1 MREHTPGTT
10 LPPLPV
16 APIIRILRPFQAFA
30 ENKMAGGVLL
40 LVCTAAALLW
50 ANSPWASYYAALWHT
65 NLSIGLAGRTLSHDL
80 HFWVND
86 LLMAVFF
93 FVVGLE
99 IKREV
104 LVGELASVRKAAL
117 PIAGAL
123 GGVVVPAVLYASL
136 NAGRPGAAGW
146 GIPMATD
153 IAFAL
158 GVMNLLGNRVPFGL
172 KVFLTALAI
181 VDDIVAV
188 LVIAVFYTARIDWTL
203 LGGATLCLASLF
215 LMGRFGARKPL
226 TYTIG
231 GAILW
236 LLVLGSGVHA
246 TIAGVALAFVVPART
261 RLHFREFVLRSRAVL
276 TRAEQSADPKE
287 SLIANEDQQAALHA
301 LEQACENVQPPLH
314 RMEHALHPWV
324 TFLIMPVFAL
334 ANAGVPL
341 SSDVASTLGEP
352 ITLGVILG
360 LLLGK
365 PLGITLAS
373 WIAVRSGVAALPAGT
388 TWLRL
393 HAAGWLGGIGFTMS
407 LFIAGLAFPDEAML
421 NLAKVGILSASLCAG
436 IIGSAILFGRR

>member
-1 MREHTPGTT
+1 MRAHTPDTN

-30 ENKMAGGVLL
+30 ENKIAGGILL

-50 ANSPWASYYAALWHT
+50 ANSPWAGQYAALWHT
-65 NLSIGLAGRTLSHDL
+65 NLSVSLAGRTLSHDL

-117 PIAGAL
+117 PIAGAI
-123 GGVVVPAVLYASL
+123 GGVVVPALLYASL
-136 NAGRPGAAGW
+136 NARGAGAAGW

-158 GVMNLLGNRVPFGL
+158 GVLNLLGDRVPFGL
-172 KVFLTALAI
+172 QIFLTALAI

-188 LVIAVFYTARIDWTL
+188 LVIAIFYTARIDWTL
-203 LGGATLCLASLF
+203 LGGAALCLGALF
-215 LMGRFGARKPL
+215 LLGRLGARRPL
-226 TYTIG
+226 TYAVG

-246 TIAGVALAFVVPART
+246 TVAGVALALVVPART
-261 RLHFREFVLRSRAVL
+261 PLHFRDFVRRAGAIL
-276 TRAEQSADPKE
+276 ARAEQSADPNE
-287 SLIANEDQQAALHA
+287 NLIASEDQQAALHA
-301 LEQACENVQPPLH
+301 LEEACESVQPPLH

-324 TFLIMPVFAL
+324 TFFIMPVFAL

-341 SSDVASTLGEP
+341 SSDIASTLGEP
-352 ITLGVILG
+352 ITLGVVIG

-365 PLGITLAS
+365 PLGITLAA
-373 WIAVRSGVAALPAGT
+373 WMAVRSGLAALPDGS
-388 TWLRL
+388 TWPRL
-393 HAAGWLGGIGFTMS
+393 HAVGWLAGIGFTMS
-407 LFIAGLAFPDEAML
+407 LFIAGLAFQDEAML
-421 NLAKVGILSASLCAG
+421 NLAKVGILAASLLAG
-436 IIGSAILFGRR
+436 IVGSAIFFRVR